1 MSPSIHGIFIRSE
14 CGRRR
19 RDGVLKAFDFITIRV
34 FEYKKLNVGLKAA
47 AQLFAV

>member
-1 MSPSIHGIFIRSE
+1 MSPSIHEIFIRSE
-14 CGRRR
+14 CGRR